1 MTIRH
6 IYIDSRSRYLG
17 IPASC
22 QFLLNRT
29 LHNVDV
35 IQVRSF
41 TFANT
46 IYNIDEYNNQLVFV
60 IGIDTKYTIT
70 IPPKFYT
77 AQEFVDKLNMVI
89 RDVTGFDTNA
99 VSLRNNTLM
108 WTIGPTRIQ
117 GGSMSDVIGQF
128 FPTMTGTF
136 ETPLTLSSPAAIAV
150 TCKEVQSHAEHIT
163 TSKLHTA
170 YTPLLLSSLTRGYGN
185 LEVYEPQTVYAENFN
200 MHATDRLSFS
210 ITDPRTGR
218 VLDEITAWSM
228 IIRVHSK

>member
-6 IYIDSRSRYLG
+6 IYIDSRSRHLG
-17 IPASC
+17 VPASC

-29 LHNVDV
+29 LHNVDS

-46 IYNIDEYNNQLVFV
+46 IYNIDDYNNQLVFV
-60 IGIDTKYTIT
+60 AGFDTKYTIT
-70 IPPKFYT
+70 IQPKFYT
-77 AQEFVDKLNMVI
+77 GQEFVDKLNVVI
-89 RDVTGFDTNA
+89 RDVTGFDTNV
-99 VSLRNNTLM
+99 VSLRNNTLL
-108 WTIGPTRIQ
+108 WTIGRARIE

-150 TCKEVQSHAEHIT
+150 TCKEIQSAAEHIS
-163 TSKLHTA
+163 TSKVYAA

-185 LEVYEPQTVYAENFN
+185 LEVYEPQTLYLENFN
-200 MHATDRLSFS
+200 IHATDTLSFKL
-210 ITDPRTGR
+210 TDPRTGR
-218 VLDEITAWSM
+218 LLDEITSWSM
-228 IIRVHSK
+228 IIRVQSK